1 MNPTLS
7 TSLQEDI
14 YLKKSKAMAI
24 FKFYT
29 SVCDYGTIIVEA
41 DTLEEAENKAYQLDG
56 DYVPHEQE
64 VLDIDLAMADM
75 HYGSAQDRQEWD
87 EEQWRDVICELVGS
101 MSEDRVAEMWNECI
115 DHMDEGF
122 LSEHPTLTKVFLNDE
137 RNLSLMGECL
147 TDKEKT
153 RVMMSLADGSY
164 LPSERYF
171 YVTSDCRI
179 GSCNSIWSEVVYEPF
194 YQFLINY
201 R

>member
-1 MNPTLS
+1 
-7 TSLQEDI
+7 
-14 YLKKSKAMAI
+14 MAT

-29 SVCDYGTIIVEA
+29 SVCDYGTIVVEA
-41 DTLEEAENKAYQLDG
+41 DTLEEAEDKAWQLQG
-56 DYVPHEQE
+56 DYVAHEQE
-64 VLDIDLAMADM
+64 VLDIDLV
-75 HYGSAQDRQEWD
+75 HGTEQNRQEWC
-87 EEQWRDVICELVGS
+87 EEQWREVICELVGS
-101 MSEDRVAEMWNECI
+101 RDEDVIAQEWNECY
-115 DHMDEGF
+115 DHLDEGF
-122 LSEHPTLTKVFLNDE
+122 LAGHPTLTKVFLNDE
-137 RNLSLMGECL
+137 YGLSLMAECL